1 MAQPEEGSNRYSTFV
16 AVTIAVVSVVGA
28 VMAWRVS
35 VAASDAGSADMRG
48 VLALVDDATA
58 LTQASSIVLGHQVS
72 FAAFKANDRLSDELA
87 PVSQFA
93 EVAEAFRAAAK
104 RARNDYIPQAY
115 IDRNE
120 QLDAQRDLAQNRE
133 ASGYK
138 KDTHPQPH
146 FDAADRARLKAIWM
160 MFALI
165 WLGVAIVCLT
175 LADAIQN
182 VLRYVFLMLGL
193 GIFVLGGLLAVIVE
207 IVA

>member
-1 MAQPEEGSNRYSTFV
+1 MDHSEEASSRYSTFV
-16 AVTIAVVSVVGA
+16 AITIALVSVVGA
-28 VMAWRVS
+28 VIAWRVS
-35 VAASDAGSADMRG
+35 VAAGDAGSADMRG

-58 LTQASSIVLGHQVS
+58 LTQASSIVLGHQIS
-72 FAAFKANDRLSDELA
+72 FAAFKVNDRLADELA

-93 EVAEAFRAAAK
+93 EVAEAFRSAAK

-115 IDRNE
+115 IDRHE
-120 QLDAQRDLAQNRE
+120 MLDASRDLAQNRE
-133 ASGYK
+133 ISGYK

-160 MFALI
+160 MFALV

-175 LADAIQN
+175 LADAIRN
-182 VLRYVFLMLGL
+182 ALRYVFLVLGL
-193 GIFVLGGLLAVIVE
+193 GVFALGGLLAILVE